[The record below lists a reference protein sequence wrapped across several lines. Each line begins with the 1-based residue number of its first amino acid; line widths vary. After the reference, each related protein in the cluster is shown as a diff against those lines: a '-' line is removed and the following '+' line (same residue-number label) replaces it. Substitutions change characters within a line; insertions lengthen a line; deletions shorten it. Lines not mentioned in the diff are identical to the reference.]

1 MLFVIHAKAPDGA
14 DDTFAIADRTEALR
28 FALDWH
34 KTGYKRVQVAGDG
47 RRYTLREF
55 AGTILIGEKRI
66 VSQ

>member
-1 MLFVIHAKAPDGA
+1 MMFVVHAKAPDGA
-14 DDTFAIADRTEALR
+14 DVTFAVVDRTEALR

-55 AGTILIGEKRI
+55 AGTVVIGEKLM